1 MKRNKLIILVLVVI
15 IQACANNSQEEQLAQ
30 WKQEIVQAEKDF
42 SAMAGDDGIPAAFL
56 AFAAQ
61 DAVLKRGNN
70 LVVGWGAIEERF
82 AQQTQGNVK
91 LEWSPDFVDVSAS
104 GDLGYTYGNYTL
116 TSTDSLGNEVENTGI
131 FHTVWKRQANGEWR
145 FVWD

>member
-1 MKRNKLIILVLVVI
+1 MKKNKLIILVLVVI
-15 IQACANNSQEEQLAQ
+15 FQACVNNSQEEQVAQ

-70 LVVGWGAIEERF
+70 LVVGWDAIKERF
-82 AQQTQGNVK
+82 AQQTKGNVK

-116 TSTDSLGNEVENTGI
+116 TSTDSLGNEVEDTGI

>member
-1 MKRNKLIILVLVVI
+1 MRKNKLIILVFVVI
-15 IQACANNSQEEQLAQ
+15 IQACSNNTREELVAQ

-42 SAMAGDDGIPAAFL
+42 SAMAGEEGIPAAFL
-56 AFAAQ
+56 AYAAQ

-70 LVVGWGAIEERF
+70 LVVGRDAIKERF
-82 AQQTQGNVK
+82 AQQNLGNVK
-91 LEWSPDFVDVSAS
+91 LEWSPDFVDVSES
-104 GDLGYTYGNYTL
+104 GDLGYTYGNYTF
-116 TSTDSLGNEVENTGI
+116 TSTDSLGNKVEDKGI

>member
-1 MKRNKLIILVLVVI
+1 MKNNTLIILVVAIAV
-15 IQACANNSQEEQLAQ
+15 QACANNSQQELIEQ
-30 WKQEIVQAEKDF
+30 WKQEIVQAENDF
-42 SAMAGDDGIPAAFL
+42 SAMAGKDGIPTAFL
-56 AFAAQ
+56 AYAAEE
-61 DAVLKRGNN
+61 AVLMRGNN
-70 LVVGWGAIEERF
+70 LVIGREAIKERF
-82 AQQTQGNVK
+82 AQQAPGNAK
-91 LEWSPDFVDVSAS
+91 LEWSPDFVDVSES

>member
-1 MKRNKLIILVLVVI
+1 MKINKLIVLVLVVI
-15 IQACANNSQEEQLAQ
+15 IQSCSNNSPEELVEQ
-30 WKQEIVQAEKDF
+30 WKQEIVLAENEF
-42 SAMAGDDGIPAAFL
+42 SAMAGEEGIPAAFL

-70 LVVGWGAIEERF
+70 LVIGWDAIKERF
-82 AQQTQGNVK
+82 AKQTQGNVK
-91 LEWSPDFVDVSAS
+91 LEWSPDFVDVSKS

-116 TSTDSLGNEVENTGI
+116 TSTDSLGNKVENTGI
-131 FHTVWKRQANGEWR
+131 FHTVWKRQQDGEWK